1 MTANKYYN
9 IYNSIIERAK
19 SREKL
24 LGYTE
29 RHHIV
34 PRSLG
39 GSDEQDN
46 LVELTAREHFIV
58 HMCLARFTTGKDRK
72 AMITAARYMAVVAD
86 KNPNQQRYTSR
97 LYEIAKQDYVE
108 NVLKGH
114 PVWYSE
120 KNWSEETNRKR
131 SETMK
136 KRIAENGGPLG
147 MQKGSKHT
155 EETRALLRKRKAETT
170 YVFTE
175 EHKAKMAEANRING
189 LKKRGKS
196 LPKTECCGRMWDPGN
211 LAKHRK
217 SGKCQRV

>member
-19 SREKL
+19 SRENL

-29 RHHIV
+29 RHHIL
-34 PRSLG
+34 PRSIG
-39 GSDEQDN
+39 GGNEQDN
-46 LVELTAREHFIV
+46 LVELTAREHFIA

-72 AMITAARYMAVVAD
+72 AMITAARYMAVAH
-86 KNPNQQRYTSR
+86 NPNQQRYVNSR
-97 LYEIAKQDYVE
+97 LYEIAKRDYVD

-114 PVWYSE
+114 PHFGPFVQ
-120 KNWSEETNRKR
+120 SEESNRKR
-131 SETMK
+131 SEKMK
-136 KRIAENGGPLG
+136 AHIAKNGLNGMKRG
-147 MQKGSKHT
+147 QKHT

-175 EHKAKMAEANRING
+175 DHKAKIAEANRING

-196 LPKTECCGRMWDPGN
+196 LPKTECCGKLYDPGN
-211 LAKHRK
+211 LSKHRK